1 MLEELP
7 SSFCEQIY
15 APVRDFS
22 PLHIASSTFQ
32 NGGLLIITFDEAQS
46 GDLKHGGGQ
55 VATVI
60 ISSNSKPNFQS
71 QTLYQHQSVLRLTL
85 AALGVDKFPGR
96 SAAAPDMTEFFTGH

>member
-1 MLEELP
+1 MIEGP
-7 SSFCEQIY
+7 TP
-15 APVRDFS
+15 APVTAEMENVYECPATNPPNTLKVS
-22 PLHIASSTFQ
+22 PR
-32 NGGLLIITFDEAQS
+32 
-46 GDLKHGGGQ
+46 
-55 VATVI
+55 ATVI